1 MKSTAATSPL
11 PYVHT
16 SELYVFFFLILSIYF
31 VWIGVGHVFVSSR
44 RRKGYYHACSYRKDA
59 QMSEFAII
67 SLYLYYKESL
77 ALSLSHFSVWT
88 WRESGQCTDSL
99 IPCAQEPGK
108 VLPNCPSDTSL
119 AACMKEKLE
128 IKFTLCSQQEL
139 ILIKCPGQTQ

>member
-1 MKSTAATSPL
+1 MKSTAATSTL

-16 SELYVFFFLILSIYF
+16 SELYVFFFNLEHLFCLNWGWACVCFLQKEERILPCLLLQERRPDVRICHHFPLSLLQRE
-31 VWIGVGHVFVSSR
+31 SR
-44 RRKGYYHACSYRKDA
+44 S
-59 QMSEFAII
+59 
-67 SLYLYYKESL
+67 
-77 ALSLSHFSVWT
+77 LSLSHFSVWT